1 MRVAG
6 VDEAGR
12 GCAIGPLVIAGA
24 LFEEE
29 TLRTLRE
36 IGVKDSKK
44 LSPKKRLKLV
54 EEIKEIAIDY
64 RVYELQ
70 PWAIDHVVFRSVP
83 LRRLNYLETM
93 IMARLIR
100 ELHPDAAHVDPADV
114 DNLRCA
120 EQIQSVIRY
129 KIDIKCEPRA
139 DAKYVA
145 TGAASII
152 AKTTRDQRIAELREK
167 HGDFNSGYSSDE
179 KTQRYIA
186 EYFSTHNEC
195 PDFIRA
201 SWSTVQRHMKPVKQT
216 KLTPLRD
223 PSHRDQV

>member
-12 GCAIGPLVIAGA
+12 GCAIGPLVIAGV

-29 TLRTLRE
+29 TLPILRE

-44 LSPKKRLKLV
+44 LSAKKRTTLA

-64 RVYELQ
+64 KVFELK
-70 PWAIDHVVFRSVP
+70 PWVIDKVVFRSQP

-93 IMARLIR
+93 IMAKIVR
-100 ELHPDAAHVDPADV
+100 ELEPDIVHIDPPDV
-114 DNLRCA
+114 NSQRCA
-120 EQIQSVIRY
+120 EQIQSVIKY
-129 KIDIKCEPRA
+129 KLDIVCEPKA
-139 DAKYVA
+139 DDKYPS

-152 AKTTRDQRIAELREK
+152 AKVIRDQRIAELREK
-167 HGDFNSGYSSDE
+167 HGDFNSGYASDK
-179 KTQRYIA
+179 KTQRFI
-186 EYFSTHNEC
+186 EDYFSENKEC

-201 SWSTVQRHMKPVKQT
+201 SWKTVQRHMQPFKQMR
-216 KLTPLRD
+216 LTP
-223 PSHRDQV
+223 